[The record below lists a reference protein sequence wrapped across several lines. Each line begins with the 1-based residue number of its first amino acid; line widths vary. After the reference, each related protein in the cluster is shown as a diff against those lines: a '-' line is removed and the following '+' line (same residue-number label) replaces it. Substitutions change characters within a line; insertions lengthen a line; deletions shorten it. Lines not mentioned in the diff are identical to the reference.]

1 MYYLI
6 DNDLIDIYITI
17 CSIIPRIVHSEHHL
31 LKQIKRDSV

>member
-17 CSIIPRIVHSEHHL
+17 CSIIPRIVHSEHQ